1 MTRELMVY
9 ILACGFTL
17 LIGIGVGAGITDM
30 IWRMKEGDKD
40 NGKREKMD
48 DE

>member
-9 ILACGFTL
+9 ILACGFSF

-30 IWRMKEGDKD
+30 IYRIKEGEHE
-40 NGKREKMD
+40 GRGKMD
-48 DE
+48 D